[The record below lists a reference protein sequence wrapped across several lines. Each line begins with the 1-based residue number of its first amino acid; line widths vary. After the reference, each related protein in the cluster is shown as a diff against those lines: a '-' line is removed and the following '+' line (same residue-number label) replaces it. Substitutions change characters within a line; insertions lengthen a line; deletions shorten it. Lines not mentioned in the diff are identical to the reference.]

1 MPGQKKK
8 KKNRQRATTPDVH
21 TSTMDS
27 ILKAATDAGTLPAG
41 VDGAISHSAELIRKT
56 METSL
61 KLMMEGDEKALEDMF
76 RPPNFSSSMVAALP
90 LTDQT
95 WYADVHCQTDV
106 DNGSPSGY
114 STVHQYRVTLVEKEK
129 GSNGRREVD
138 DGDGLSLTFAF
149 CGEKVDRS
157 EGDFHKVNQGL
168 LRTIAKACLSPNTA
182 AVPMPPGRPRKVLFR
197 GKGVAKA
204 LKAPLCTMGIL
215 ETAVAESALIESM
228 MASFAEGP
236 PVNPVNAPGPRNSAD
251 GKAVRKAIV
260 HNVKNTDKRLNG
272 YVSEEREDLGSW
284 RPLPVDSTDTIN
296 VTPLEWFARAPT
308 RKERRSGWKP
318 RMLWGWRTNMEIACA
333 RNDVD
338 KLRDISKRWPAADV
352 KEFIE
357 MRLLLANAAHLGL
370 LATCKVLVEVG
381 AAINGVC
388 CAANRPEWRQQQIA
402 SGDSLANEGN
412 SPLMKAVE
420 SGNTSVVEFL
430 LSKGANTELS
440 NKSGML
446 PMHLAVARAHKDIV
460 RLLLQAGSDI
470 HARDVSGLTPAELAD
485 FLAEQQGAARF
496 SYIASLVRGEAS
508 SLGRVCSACHR
519 SVAGLKHCT
528 CGLVW
533 YCGKNCQKAH
543 WKAHKSEHRQAAQ
556 RSSDADAGD
565 QVGAVEEVD

>member
-1 MPGQKKK
+1 
-8 KKNRQRATTPDVH
+8 
-21 TSTMDS
+21 
-27 ILKAATDAGTLPAG
+27 
-41 VDGAISHSAELIRKT
+41 
-56 METSL
+56 
-61 KLMMEGDEKALEDMF
+61 
-76 RPPNFSSSMVAALP
+76 
-90 LTDQT
+90 
-95 WYADVHCQTDV
+95 
-106 DNGSPSGY
+106 
-114 STVHQYRVTLVEKEK
+114 
-129 GSNGRREVD
+129 
-138 DGDGLSLTFAF
+138 
-149 CGEKVDRS
+149 
-157 EGDFHKVNQGL
+157 
-168 LRTIAKACLSPNTA
+168 
-182 AVPMPPGRPRKVLFR
+182 
-197 GKGVAKA
+197 
-204 LKAPLCTMGIL
+204 
-215 ETAVAESALIESM
+215 
-228 MASFAEGP
+228 
-236 PVNPVNAPGPRNSAD
+236 
-251 GKAVRKAIV
+251 
-260 HNVKNTDKRLNG
+260 
-272 YVSEEREDLGSW
+272 
-284 RPLPVDSTDTIN
+284 
-296 VTPLEWFARAPT
+296 
-308 RKERRSGWKP
+308 
-318 RMLWGWRTNMEIACA
+318 MLWGWRTNMEIACA

-370 LATCKVLVEVG
+370 LATCKVLVDFG

-470 HARDVSGLTPAELAD
+470 NARDVSGLTPAELAD

-519 SVAGLKHCT
+519 NVAGLKHCT